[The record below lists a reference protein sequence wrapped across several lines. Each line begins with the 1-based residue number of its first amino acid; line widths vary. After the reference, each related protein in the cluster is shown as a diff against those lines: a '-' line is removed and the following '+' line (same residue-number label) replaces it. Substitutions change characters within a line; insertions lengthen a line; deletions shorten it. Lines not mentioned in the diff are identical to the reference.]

1 MVSPR
6 IERTHLRYLLL
17 AIILATSASR
27 VTLGAPRLQ
36 ETRKPV
42 DPPEGEWWVE
52 KWEFDGEVLKV
63 REDRVTRLN
72 WSVTLTKNK
81 MVVITSG
88 GPVSSGRRVA
98 YYQTDTV
105 LGFDLSPDLGAAD
118 PKTLTKGIWKL
129 EGDTLLFCFGEPG
142 GDRPTD
148 FTAPK
153 DSGRNLYTLKRKPK
167 N

>member
-1 MVSPR
+1 M
-6 IERTHLRYLLL
+6 RYHVL
-17 AIILATSASR
+17 AVILVVSASR
-27 VTLGAPRLQ
+27 VTLGAPGLK
-36 ETRKPV
+36 EIRKPV

-52 KWEFDGEVLKV
+52 KWELDGEVVKV
-63 REDRVTRLN
+63 REDRLPRLN

-98 YYQTDTV
+98 YFQAGTV

-118 PKTLTKGIWKL
+118 PKALMKGIWKL

-142 GDRPTD
+142 GDRPTE
-148 FTAPK
+148 FAAPK

>member
-1 MVSPR
+1 MRVVGPAV
-6 IERTHLRYLLL
+6 LV
-17 AIILATSASR
+17 AIAVVC

-36 ETRKPV
+36 EIRKPV

-52 KWEFDGEVLKV
+52 KWELDGAVLKV
-63 REDRVTRLN
+63 REDRLTRLN
-72 WSVTLTKNK
+72 WSETLTKNK

-88 GPVSSGRRVA
+88 GPVGGRRVT
-98 YYQTDTV
+98 YYQAGTV
-105 LGFDLSPDLGAAD
+105 LGFDLSPDLGGAD
-118 PKTLTKGIWKL
+118 PKALMKGIWKL

-153 DSGRNLYTLKRKPK
+153 DSGRNLWTLKRKRK
-167 N
+167 D